1 MVRGRVE
8 LPSGPSEQQVA
19 ALERALATALGVRIE
34 LDAKVREEL
43 LAGFIVRVGSR
54 VFDGSLLA
62 QVRRFAS
69 SAAGE

>member
-1 MVRGRVE
+1 
-8 LPSGPSEQQVA
+8 
-19 ALERALATALGVRIE
+19 VRIE